1 MTIVSASCGL
11 FHLNRSEFESQIR
24 KDQSMMPIQKSNF
37 NTITTLKEG
46 KNPKSSEGIP
56 SSFLLIAASTSF
68 QPNFETETPRIVAK
82 D

>member
-1 MTIVSASCGL
+1 
-11 FHLNRSEFESQIR
+11 
-24 KDQSMMPIQKSNF
+24 MMPIQKSNF